1 MKINKRYAA
10 LLACAVLFVCIGL
23 WVAKPSA
30 KDQPPWLSFSAD
42 TDGLKGWRELVES
55 RQPRTSEWKL
65 RWERLPE
72 GSNQL
77 LVVAEPLGVGPE
89 EWQALK
95 SWMHAGNHLILLD
108 SKPDGLFGFGTA
120 DIEELESSAAAADTG
135 GRSGKSVSEKAA
147 APVPVEAPL
156 LEGRSGLAALALSP
170 VRIKPGLG
178 DEVLVS
184 DKQGVLASRMKVGG
198 GSATLVLE
206 PEWLQNGEALK
217 ASHLDLMWPLFAE
230 ERTSVL
236 FDETHHGYGVK
247 PGLFALYP
255 AWLLLAS
262 IQLAAALAL
271 WLWLKGKRFGP
282 VHVPREWTV
291 RRGDETI
298 RALAVWYRRSGLMEE
313 ALGHGRQR
321 LRQLLAQR
329 WGLGPDTSPEQAAAA
344 ARSRWSA
351 EDARRLE
358 QALQPLPLP
367 SGRGKAARQEFMRR
381 SRDNAELTAMLESGR
396 QPGRGDRQ

>member
-1 MKINKRYAA
+1 M
-10 LLACAVLFVCIGL
+10 
-23 WVAKPSA
+23 
-30 KDQPPWLSFSAD
+30 
-42 TDGLKGWRELVES
+42 
-55 RQPRTSEWKL
+55 
-65 RWERLPE
+65 
-72 GSNQL
+72 
-77 LVVAEPLGVGPE
+77 
-89 EWQALK
+89 
-95 SWMHAGNHLILLD
+95 
-108 SKPDGLFGFGTA
+108 
-120 DIEELESSAAAADTG
+120 
-135 GRSGKSVSEKAA
+135 
-147 APVPVEAPL
+147 PVEAPL

-170 VRIKPGLG
+170 VRIVPGPG

-230 ERTSVL
+230 ERTAVL

-262 IQLAAALAL
+262 IQLASALAL

-291 RRGDETI
+291 RRGDETV
-298 RALAVWYRRSGLMEE
+298 RALAVWYRRGGLMED
-313 ALGHGRQR
+313 ALGHGRRR

-329 WGLGPDTSPEQAAAA
+329 WGLGPDTSPAQAAAA

-351 EDARRLE
+351 EDAQRLE
-358 QALQPLPLP
+358 RALQPLPLP

-396 QPGRGDRQ
+396 QPGGGDGQ

>member
-1 MKINKRYAA
+1 MKWNKRYAA
-10 LLACAVLFVCIGL
+10 LLVCAALFIGIGL
-23 WVAKPSA
+23 WVAKPA
-30 KDQPPWLSFSAD
+30 VKDQPPWLSFSAD

-55 RQPRTSEWKL
+55 GQSRTGEWKL
-65 RWERLPE
+65 RWERLPA

-89 EWQALK
+89 EWTALK
-95 SWMHAGNHLILLD
+95 SWVRAGNHLILLD
-108 SKPDGLFGFGTA
+108 RNPDSFFGFETA
-120 DIEELESSAAAADTG
+120 ETEGPDAAAADG
-135 GRSGKSVSEKAA
+135 EDKSGNSGSDES

-156 LEGRSGLAALALSP
+156 LSGRSGLTALALSP
-170 VRIKPGLG
+170 VRINPGKG

-184 DKQGVLASRMKVGG
+184 DKQGVLASRMKVGS
-198 GSATLVLE
+198 GSAALVLE

-247 PGLFALYP
+247 PGLFAIYP
-255 AWLLLAS
+255 VWLLLVS

-291 RRGDETI
+291 RRGDETV
-298 RALAVWYRRSGLMEE
+298 RALAAWYHRSGLMEE
-313 ALGHGRQR
+313 ALEHGRQR

-329 WGLGPDTSPEQAAAA
+329 WGLGPDTSPAQAAAA